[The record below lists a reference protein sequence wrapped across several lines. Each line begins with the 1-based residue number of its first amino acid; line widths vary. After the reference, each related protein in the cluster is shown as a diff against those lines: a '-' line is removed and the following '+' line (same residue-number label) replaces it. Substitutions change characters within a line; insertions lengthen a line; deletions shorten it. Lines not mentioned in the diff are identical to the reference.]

1 MSDQTYC
8 QDGISPS
15 FRWASTCGD
24 DTIDHHARGAISQE
38 EVATHPQRH
47 FLTGVMGGGASAGSD
62 LHHVMLKL
70 GDAMVICT
78 DGLTGPVRDEEIA
91 EILRTAPSCD
101 DAQVIAL
108 FRPPDG
114 FHLLIC
120 AIIAT

>member
-1 MSDQTYC
+1 M
-8 QDGISPS
+8 
-15 FRWASTCGD
+15 
-24 DTIDHHARGAISQE
+24 
-38 EVATHPQRH
+38 ATHPRRH
-47 FLTGVMGGGASAGSD
+47 FLTGVMGGGGASVGSD

-70 GDAMVICT
+70 GDAVVICT

-114 FHLLIC
+114 FYLPIC
-120 AIIAT
+120 AIIAIYSTLFCTNEHGSLVKLRSNCYLE